1 MSGFYGFKF
10 LTPGSNLP
18 ISVKLTSTNKH
29 PFDFLLKT
37 KGVFRLR
44 SSVQKEFQK
53 SCTKVVFSG
62 HNYILIRNKEMKT
75 QSVIGIK

>member
-18 ISVKLTSTNKH
+18 ISVKLTSTST
-29 PFDFLLKT
+29 PLWFLVENQR
-37 KGVFRLR
+37 GVYSLR
-44 SSVQKEFQK
+44 SSFQKEFQK